1 MENSSDIQVDGQK
14 LRFEEALFCSVVNLI
29 ATLGCG
35 VHSSIRKF
43 DMSSRPRSA
52 FTLIELLVVIA
63 IIAVL
68 VAILLPAVQQAREAA
83 RRSTCKNNLKQYG
96 IALHNYH
103 DTFNLLPPGA
113 NLSDAGTLSRR
124 YNANVSLLP
133 YIEQGALYDM
143 IVAGGTGA
151 SMNGTTNYAPY
162 GGNPWDTNYRP
173 FNQQVSL
180 FLCPSDPESSQSP
193 ELADTNYAFSRG
205 DSIQNNNRWAGNLGH
220 GLRGM
225 FTSIGDGG
233 NDGTY
238 GRCVK
243 FRDVQDGLSN
253 TIAMAE
259 RLKAQAN
266 SDNIKDGAAP
276 MGFGD
281 VFRNNPSLI
290 YGQVDSNG
298 KIIGSVLRAGGT
310 RWADGAPAYTGCTTT
325 LGPNSPNALNSTS
338 DQADGVFD
346 PSSRHA
352 GGVQVLMGD
361 GAVRF
366 VSENIHTG
374 NTTVGSPLSGTSPY
388 GVWGALGSIS
398 GGEVVSEF

>member
-1 MENSSDIQVDGQK
+1 
-14 LRFEEALFCSVVNLI
+14 
-29 ATLGCG
+29 
-35 VHSSIRKF
+35 
-43 DMSSRPRSA
+43 MSMRRTNG

-103 DTFNLLPPGA
+103 DTFNILPPAA
-113 NLSDAGTLSRR
+113 NLSDATTQAKR

-133 YIEQGALYDM
+133 YIEQAALYDT
-143 IVAGGTGA
+143 IVAGGTQA
-151 SMNGTTNYAPY
+151 AINGTTNYLPY
-162 GGNPWDTNYRP
+162 GGYPWDNNYRP
-173 FNQQVSL
+173 FSQKVPL
-180 FLCPSDPESSQSP
+180 FLCPSDPDSAQAA
-193 ELADTNYAFSRG
+193 ELAHTNYAFSRG

-225 FTSIGDGG
+225 FAAIGDAPA
-233 NDGTY
+233 DGTF
-238 GRCVK
+238 GRCVR
-243 FRDVQDGLSN
+243 FRDVTDGLSN
-253 TIAMAE
+253 SIAMAE
-259 RLKAQAN
+259 RIKAQAN
-266 SDNIKDGAAP
+266 STNIKEGAMP

-281 VFRNNPSLI
+281 AFRNNPSLI
-290 YGQVDSNG
+290 HGQVD
-298 KIIGSVLRAGGT
+298 GSGRITSPNILRVAGT

-374 NTTVGSPLSGTSPY
+374 NTTVGSPLSGQSPY

-398 GGEVVSEF
+398 GGEVVSDF